1 MSCNS
6 FWHHVST
13 VDRKRIQQ
21 ARLVAK
27 NAFEKAGAPINE
39 VALDLAEEM
48 AGDQRFRQ
56 LLDDPNQI
64 ARASVVAG
72 FLLWA
77 EEYVDVPDEQWANF
91 LQKMEQELPYGLRPG
106 LKKGLKDLAKGLPK
120 RPSTGRHEI
129 LDTRQKRKKACDL
142 VSKIERSGVSKR
154 QAYAKA
160 AREMNCSAR
169 TIQRAWQARG
179 RG

>member
-106 LKKGLKDLAKGLPK
+106 LKKWL
-120 RPSTGRHEI
+120 S
-129 LDTRQKRKKACDL
+129 DL